1 MLRVTSREEIAMSE
15 DDPEDL
21 KEAFLDRMA
30 EYESREPKPLLDAL
44 AESGV
49 TLPAPEELDD
59 AQIGAKLWDLIHWL
73 SLAGTFLHN
82 TDHLSDR
89 ELYTELWREELRE
102 PAVLMPEDTSF
113 GYHIDMVGSGSQEP
127 SHLYLKHSADDRTR
141 QSRKEHRPGDEI
153 PEQEHPPYD
162 RRRRLPQ
169 RKFRTEDDPVM

>member
-1 MLRVTSREEIAMSE
+1 MSE
-15 DDPEDL
+15 DDSKDL
-21 KEAFLDRMA
+21 KEAFLDRIA
-30 EYESREPKPLLDAL
+30 EYESREPRPLLEVV

-59 AQIGAKLWDLIHWL
+59 AQIGAKLWELIHWL

-113 GYHIDMVGSGSQEP
+113 GYHIDMVGSGSEEHI
-127 SHLYLKHSADDRTR
+127 HLYLKHYADERAR
-141 QSRKEHRPGDEI
+141 QSWKEDWPEDEI
-153 PEQEHPPYD
+153 PEHEDPPYD
-162 RRRRLPQ
+162 RDRRLPQ
-169 RKFRTEDDPVM
+169 REFRTDDDPVM